1 MKNIFL
7 KSLLLSQFIFCS
19 FSFIVAQNFVPL
31 NLGNVWVWENVD
43 WGTIEKSTLV
53 DTNFFIN
60 NNFYSKIEYYNSSN
74 LFGYVKFNGT
84 DSLYYYYS
92 ETYSYNNGDIPFYKL
107 NCTIG
112 DTFSYPLNQFARFT
126 KEVVDAYQ
134 TILFDTLVSLKFIN
148 WSAGG
153 LVEGTEVWTDEFG
166 MLYQD
171 VSEGGGVT
179 FLLKGCIINGK
190 AYGDTS
196 YTVSVDDEP
205 NEYLD
210 FTLYQ
215 NYPNPFNPSTNIEYE
230 LKEYSFVSLR
240 VYDIL
245 GNEIALLVN
254 EAKYPGKYATK
265 FIGNNLASGIYFYKL
280 TIGGNTQLRKM
291 MLLR

>member
-1 MKNIFL
+1 MMKNIFL
-7 KSLLLSQFIFCS
+7 KSLLLSQFIFGS
-19 FSFIVAQNFVPL
+19 FSFLIAQDFIPL
-31 NLGNVWVWENVD
+31 NLGNVWFW
-43 WGTIEKSTLV
+43 KSDEAGITV
-53 DTNFFIN
+53 RTTVIDTNYFLN
-60 NNFYSKIEYYNSSN
+60 NKFYSKIGTDEAGEYFIYARFDNQ
-74 LFGYVKFNGT
+74 
-84 DSLYYYYS
+84 DSLYYRYWLS
-92 ETYSYNNGDIPFYKL
+92 NNDDAPFYKL

-134 TILFDTLVSLKFIN
+134 TILFDTLVTLKFIN

-230 LKEYSFVSLR
+230 LKEYSYVSLR

-254 EAKYPGKYATK
+254 EEKYPGKYSTK
-265 FIGNNLASGIYFYKL
+265 FIGNNLASGIYIYKL